1 MAYNWQLKD
10 WPDFSYDLAQIHD
23 LLIDSVER
31 ISLLTGGIKEL
42 EDKNKLDAVIKIM
55 LSEALKSSE
64 IEGELLNQEAVFS
77 SIRQQMGL
85 KPTLSQKNSKAD
97 SITRVI
103 VDAYRSFDKTLTI
116 KQLNNWHASLF
127 QDHKDIVVGDF
138 RKHKEPMQVVSGD
151 IGKPK
156 IHFQAP
162 PSASL
167 KKEMRDFVKWFN
179 QTASKQDQEIKAAP
193 IRAAI
198 THLYFESIHPYEDG
212 NGRIGR
218 VLAEKALSQTMGYP
232 LIICMSLEIE
242 SKKKLY
248 YSKLEEAQ
256 KSNEI
261 TEWLEYFLA
270 MLIKASY
277 RTEKIIQFVI
287 KKSQFFKRHS
297 QRLNQRQ
304 TKTVQRMLEEGVE
317 GFQGGMTA
325 AKYIKIT
332 KCSKATATRDLADL
346 LESAVF
352 IKRPGEGRS
361 TSYDLNL

>member
-1 MAYNWQLKD
+1 MV
-10 WPDFSYDLAQIHD
+10 IHD

-103 VDAYRSFDKTLTI
+103 VDAYKSFDKTLTI

-127 QDHKDIVVGDF
+127 QDRQDIVVGDF

-156 IHFQAP
+156 IHFHAP

-179 QTASKQDQEIKAAP
+179 QTANKQDQEIKAAP

-198 THLYFESIHPYEDG
+198 TH
-212 NGRIGR
+212 
-218 VLAEKALSQTMGYP
+218 
-232 LIICMSLEIE
+232 
-242 SKKKLY
+242 
-248 YSKLEEAQ
+248 
-256 KSNEI
+256 
-261 TEWLEYFLA
+261 
-270 MLIKASY
+270 
-277 RTEKIIQFVI
+277 
-287 KKSQFFKRHS
+287 
-297 QRLNQRQ
+297 
-304 TKTVQRMLEEGVE
+304 
-317 GFQGGMTA
+317 
-325 AKYIKIT
+325 
-332 KCSKATATRDLADL
+332 
-346 LESAVF
+346 
-352 IKRPGEGRS
+352 
-361 TSYDLNL
+361 